1 MSLLSLV
8 AMPGFRDSY
17 KRPVWRDAVMQAALV
32 EACASQVAVKLMHG
46 MGRRIQ
52 GTKHPLVSLKP

>member
-8 AMPGFRDSY
+8 GFRDSY